1 MQYKNA
7 KIKKIFAN
15 WLTTFCAHAII
26 CTVTKRLTKGDDIMA
41 KVRELRGLIYS
52 NFDSESQFA
61 NAIGWPRQRVSK
73 ITNGTKEPNID
84 ELNTFAGALHK
95 SVGEMAQIFL
105 RYESPNEQHNK
116 QETT

>member
-1 MQYKNA
+1 M
-7 KIKKIFAN
+7 
-15 WLTTFCAHAII
+15 
-26 CTVTKRLTKGDDIMA
+26 MA

-73 ITNGTKEPNID
+73 ITNGTKEPDID

-105 RYESPNEQHNK
+105 RYKSPNGLQNNRD
-116 QETT
+116 TA